1 MQSMVFALL
10 AAFLAVLAMGPFVIE
25 KLRRLNFGATERNY
39 GLETHNKK
47 TGTPIMGGIMILAA
61 LALAALVFSPA
72 QTRWSLM
79 LPAVLFALGFGGIG
93 FLDDFIKAVRKRPE
107 GLSAKQKIALQ
118 VLLALAA
125 ALFCY
130 FSPYVGSKIYIPFT
144 DIQWDLGIWY
154 IPFAVFTIVAT
165 TNSVNLMDGVDGL
178 LSTVTM
184 IVMVALG
191 LVALFA
197 QSAGV
202 DAQAAGAMSV
212 LCAATA
218 GACLG
223 FLRFNAY
230 PARVFMGD
238 TGSFGLGGAYVM
250 ASLLLRQPLLILVM
264 GVMYVAESLSDI
276 LQILSIK
283 YRHRRLL
290 RMAPLHHHYEMKG
303 IPESKIIIRFWI
315 TSALLGLVALSV
327 LKLR

>member
-1 MQSMVFALL
+1 
-10 AAFLAVLAMGPFVIE
+10 
-25 KLRRLNFGATERNY
+25 
-39 GLETHNKK
+39 
-47 TGTPIMGGIMILAA
+47 MILAA

-118 VLLALAA
+118 VLLSLAA

-218 GACLG
+218 GACLA
-223 FLRFNAY
+223 FC
-230 PARVFMGD
+230 
-238 TGSFGLGGAYVM
+238 GST
-250 ASLLLRQPLLILVM
+250 PT
-264 GVMYVAESLSDI
+264 
-276 LQILSIK
+276 
-283 YRHRRLL
+283 RRACSWGIRGPSAWAG
-290 RMAPLHHHYEMKG
+290 RM
-303 IPESKIIIRFWI
+303 
-315 TSALLGLVALSV
+315 
-327 LKLR
+327 

>member
-10 AAFLAVLAMGPFVIE
+10 VAFLAVLAMGPFVIE

-61 LALAALVFSPA
+61 LAVAALVFSPA

-107 GLSAKQKIALQ
+107 GLSAKQKITLQ
-118 VLLALAA
+118 VLLSLAA

-218 GACLG
+218 GPACGLFAVQRLPG
-223 FLRFNAY
+223 
-230 PARVFMGD
+230 ARVHGGYGVFRPGRGVCD
-238 TGSFGLGGAYVM
+238 GLAPAPAAAAHPRDGRDVRGGEPFGHPA
-250 ASLLLRQPLLILVM
+250 
-264 GVMYVAESLSDI
+264 D
-276 LQILSIK
+276 
-283 YRHRRLL
+283 
-290 RMAPLHHHYEMKG
+290 PLHQVPAPAAPAHG
-303 IPESKIIIRFWI
+303 PAAPS
-315 TSALLGLVALSV
+315 L
-327 LKLR
+327 

>member
-10 AAFLAVLAMGPFVIE
+10 VAFLAVLAMGPFVIE

-130 FSPYVGSKIYIPFT
+130 FSPYVGSKIYIPLRTSSGTWAFGTSPLRCLPSWPRPTPSTSWTAWT
-144 DIQWDLGIWY
+144 DCSR
-154 IPFAVFTIVAT
+154 P
-165 TNSVNLMDGVDGL
+165 
-178 LSTVTM
+178 
-184 IVMVALG
+184 
-191 LVALFA
+191 
-197 QSAGV
+197 
-202 DAQAAGAMSV
+202 
-212 LCAATA
+212 
-218 GACLG
+218 
-223 FLRFNAY
+223 LR
-230 PARVFMGD
+230 
-238 TGSFGLGGAYVM
+238 
-250 ASLLLRQPLLILVM
+250 
-264 GVMYVAESLSDI
+264 
-276 LQILSIK
+276 
-283 YRHRRLL
+283 
-290 RMAPLHHHYEMKG
+290 
-303 IPESKIIIRFWI
+303 
-315 TSALLGLVALSV
+315 
-327 LKLR
+327 

>member
-10 AAFLAVLAMGPFVIE
+10 VAFLAVLAMGPFVIE

-61 LALAALVFSPA
+61 LAVAALVFSPA

-118 VLLALAA
+118 VLLSLAA

-264 GVMYVAESLSDI
+264 GAMYVAESLSDI

-290 RMAPLHHHYEMKG
+290 RMAPLHHHFEMSG
-303 IPESKIIIRFWI
+303 VSERKIVLVFALI
-315 TSALLGLVALSV
+315 TIAACAVGLLSTTL
-327 LKLR
+327 

>member
-10 AAFLAVLAMGPFVIE
+10 VAFLAVLAMGPFVIS

-47 TGTPIMGGIMILAA
+47 TGTPIMGGILILAA
-61 LALAALVFSPA
+61 LAVAALVFSPA
-72 QTRWSLM
+72 QTRWNLM
-79 LPAVLFALGFGGIG
+79 LPAVLFALGFGCIG
-93 FLDDFIKAVRKRPE
+93 FLDDYIKAVRKRPE
-107 GLSAKQKIALQ
+107 GLSAKQKIVLQ
-118 VLLALAA
+118 VLLSLCA

-144 DIQWDLGIWY
+144 DWQLDLGIWY
-154 IPFAVFTIVAT
+154 IPFAVFVIVAT

-184 IVMVALG
+184 IVMAALG
-191 LVALFA
+191 FVALFA
-197 QSAGV
+197 EAAGV
-202 DAQAAGAMSV
+202 DAEATGTMSV

-250 ASLLLRQPLLILVM
+250 ASLLLRQPLLILIM
-264 GVMYVAESLSDI
+264 GLMYVLESLSDI
-276 LQILSIK
+276 LQVLSIR

-290 RMAPLHHHYEMKG
+290 RMAPLHHHFEMSG
-303 IPESKIIIRFWI
+303 VSERKIVLLFALI
-315 TSALLGLVALSV
+315 TVVMCGVGLLSTTM
-327 LKLR
+327 